1 MARANAERRAGGSE
15 LSLLA
20 KVGTIEADALRVG
33 IEGRTLIDGLNV
45 CIAPGEL
52 WCLLGANGVGK
63 TMLLHTLVGLH
74 RPSSGTVRI
83 DGRSLPEWSV
93 ESLSHKR
100 AFLPQL
106 IPSTIET
113 SVLDLVL
120 MGRHPFRSR
129 WQWEDD
135 DDRAIASDALRAVDL
150 QHVANH
156 DAARLSGGERQRV
169 AIAALLAQQAPV
181 MLLDEPVAHLDLHH
195 QIVVLDHLR
204 VLAAS
209 GHSIL
214 LSIHDL
220 NLARR
225 FATHAILMHADG
237 TSRVGAVDD
246 IMESDALSA
255 AFGHGVLVLALDG
268 GDRKVFVAQ

>member
-1 MARANAERRAGGSE
+1 MSAMIARTRT
-15 LSLLA
+15 
-20 KVGTIEADALRVG
+20 KVGTIEARALRVG
-33 IEGRTLIDGLNV
+33 IAGRTLIDTLNV
-45 CIAPGEL
+45 RIAPGEL

-83 DGRSLPEWSV
+83 DGRSLSEWSV
-93 ESLSHKR
+93 ESLSHMR

-106 IPSTIET
+106 IPATIET
-113 SVLDLVL
+113 SVLDLAL
-120 MGRHPFRSR
+120 MGRHPYRSR

-135 DDRAIASDALRAVDL
+135 DDRAIAFDALRAVDL
-150 QHVANH
+150 QHVAHH

-195 QIVVLDHLR
+195 QIVVLTHLR
-204 VLAAS
+204 ALATA

-225 FATHAILMHADG
+225 FATNAILMHGDG
-237 TSRVGAVDD
+237 SSHVGPVDD
-246 IMESDALSA
+246 VMESDALSA
-255 AFGHGVLVLALDG
+255 AFGHGVLALDA

>member
-1 MARANAERRAGGSE
+1 MSAMIARTRTKA
-15 LSLLA
+15 
-20 KVGTIEADALRVG
+20 GTIEARALRVG
-33 IEGRTLIDGLNV
+33 IAGRTLIDTLNV
-45 CIAPGEL
+45 RIAPGEL

-74 RPSSGTVRI
+74 RPTSGTVRI
-83 DGRSLPEWSV
+83 DGRSLSEWSV
-93 ESLSHKR
+93 ESLSHMR

-106 IPSTIET
+106 IPATIET
-113 SVLDLVL
+113 SVLDLAL
-120 MGRHPFRSR
+120 MGRHPYRSR

-135 DDRAIASDALRAVDL
+135 DDRAIAFDALRAVDL

-195 QIVVLDHLR
+195 QIVVLTHLR
-204 VLAAS
+204 ALATA

-225 FATHAILMHADG
+225 FATHAILMHGDG
-237 TSRVGAVDD
+237 SSRVGPVDD
-246 IMESDALSA
+246 VMESDALSA
-255 AFGHGVLVLALDG
+255 AFGHGVLAFDA